1 MFIKL
6 NNKIINAETI
16 DWIDYEP
23 LIREGYIKV
32 FAGFTEIVKGNEA
45 FDLVMRL
52 CPEAIEGARA
62 KHAWQA
68 WAIHNL
74 IGHPL
79 MQILSWIGLTKLGL
93 KIHDATV
100 PMPLKNTNE

>member
-1 MFIKL
+1 MFVHFNGKL
-6 NNKIINAETI
+6 VNSDTI
-16 DWIDYEP
+16 EWVDYSN
-23 LIREGYIKV
+23 LSKTGHIKV
-32 FAGFTEIVKGNEA
+32 YDKQGLMYLVQGPQA

-52 CPEAIEGARA
+52 CPEALEGERA
-62 KHAWQA
+62 EYHRHA

-79 MQILSWIGLTKLGL
+79 MQLFSWLHLTSLGL

-100 PMPLKNTNE
+100 PNPITK